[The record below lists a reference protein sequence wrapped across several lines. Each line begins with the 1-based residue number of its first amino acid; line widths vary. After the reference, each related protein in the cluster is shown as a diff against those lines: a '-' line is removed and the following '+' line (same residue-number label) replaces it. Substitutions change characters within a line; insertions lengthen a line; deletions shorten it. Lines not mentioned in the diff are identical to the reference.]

1 MSSAQGSAGKHGAT
15 ARSSDGG
22 GRGAGS
28 AAGKHGATARSSD
41 GGGRGAGSAV
51 GKHGAT
57 ARSSDGGGRGA
68 GMKHETGSRDSGAA
82 AVGGGAAASRGTPG
96 TSATSSAPQQQQA
109 GHHHRET
116 HTKNTNKPAR
126 ADGAGGGG
134 GGGGGGSG
142 RGQKRPRVHSAS
154 PAARS
159 AAADTAASLPI
170 AAYRAAIVDAVRS
183 APVTV
188 LVGETGSGKTTQ
200 VPQFLFAAGLT
211 AGGTKQIIVTQPR
224 RVAAITVARR
234 VAAEMGAVIGSG
246 REAGLVGYS
255 VRFDDA
261 TGHATRIKFATDGM
275 LLR

>member
-1 MSSAQGSAGKHGAT
+1 MSSAQGSA
-15 ARSSDGG
+15 
-22 GRGAGS
+22 
-28 AAGKHGATARSSD
+28 
-41 GGGRGAGSAV
+41 

-82 AVGGGAAASRGTPG
+82 AVGGGASRGTPG
-96 TSATSSAPQQQQA
+96 TGATSSAPQQQQA

-126 ADGAGGGG
+126 ADGAGGAGGAGGGGG